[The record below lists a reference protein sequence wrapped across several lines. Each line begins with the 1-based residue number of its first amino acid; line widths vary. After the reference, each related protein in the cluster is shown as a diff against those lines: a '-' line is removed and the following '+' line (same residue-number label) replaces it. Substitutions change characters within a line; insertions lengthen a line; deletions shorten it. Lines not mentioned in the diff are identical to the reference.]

1 MKEMMTRWLT
11 DPAVDDQTRAE
22 VASIAENE
30 EEILSRFGACLS
42 FGTAGLRG
50 IIGAGTN
57 RMNIYVVRQAT
68 QGLADLI
75 LSMGSHAAE
84 RGVVVGHDCRILSR
98 EFAVES
104 CRVLVANGIK
114 AYLFDEL
121 RPTPEVSFAILRVDC
136 IHRLEFGHDCHI

>member
-84 RGVVVGHDCRILSR
+84 RGAIAVFFPASLLWNPAACLLQTALRRISL
-98 EFAVES
+98 
-104 CRVLVANGIK
+104 
-114 AYLFDEL
+114 
-121 RPTPEVSFAILRVDC
+121 TSFAPRPRFLLPSVI
-136 IHRLEFGHDCHI
+136 